1 MVSDPMERLNSTVN
15 FKITVKDMQRLIA
28 KARME
33 HLVLSAL
40 ARKVLLDYLAREE
53 ETDTKDSALQK
64 TECVVA

>member
-53 ETDTKDSALQK
+53 ETDTKDSA
-64 TECVVA
+64 